1 MNPRGRTRPACLGRF
16 VSAATVGQLEEDER
30 GVGEEHDAAAEPRQ
44 RQRRLAQVGL
54 GVRVVQHG
62 GGDQPHHGHQ
72 EQPGVEHRVFLPT
85 PHHHQQRRRRR
96 RVSVYLQQP
105 SKRVDLRAGKWG
117 NDDGHA
123 REREHLSEHL
133 LGPAAGE
140 PAAEERAAE
149 DQQRVGQDRAEQRL
163 LHHPQLPAPQR
174 VDGDD
179 QLRGVAERG
188 VQQAPSCD
196 CGGEVVTVKQ
206 SKFAMRCDAVQFGI
220 LQEMRTLDQTCSASV
235 ES

>member
-72 EQPGVEHRVFLPT
+72 EQPGVEHRVF
-85 PHHHQQRRRRR
+85 
-96 RVSVYLQQP
+96 
-105 SKRVDLRAGKWG
+105 
-117 NDDGHA
+117 
-123 REREHLSEHL
+123 LSEHL

-235 ES
+235 EP